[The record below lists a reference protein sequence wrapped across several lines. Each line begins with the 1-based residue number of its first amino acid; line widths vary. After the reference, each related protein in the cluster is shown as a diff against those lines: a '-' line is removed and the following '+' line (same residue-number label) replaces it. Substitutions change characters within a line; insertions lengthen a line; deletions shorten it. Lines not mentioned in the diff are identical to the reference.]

1 MVLCKPAGRS
11 VCVFVCMYVCVV
23 YVCVCVCVYV
33 CVYVSLSKGDLLW
46 RVAIMWIDAC
56 CASNGERKWC
66 SKIGIRQSTWNG
78 EGMCGV

>member
-23 YVCVCVCVYV
+23 YVCVLCVYV

-56 CASNGERKWC
+56 
-66 SKIGIRQSTWNG
+66 
-78 EGMCGV
+78 